1 MVYVQNTKSKVQS
14 NRFLRMS
21 TKLLIIHWKMMSM
34 THTGQRFEGSS
45 SLFPGKE
52 NAKWILMNVQRV
64 QTTLS
69 YSRCSVSWSIPP
81 SQEDG
86 ACGTHSGAPRGSL
99 LPSVSRVISLWS
111 WHKHLST
118 SLCGP
123 HNNPARYLDIPFFQ
137 MWKWK
142 LRVMRP
148 LPKVAGVPSYG
159 TGLFLTLLERNKC
172 PVG

>member
-69 YSRCSVSWSIPP
+69 YSRLFCVLEHP
-81 SQEDG
+81 
-86 ACGTHSGAPRGSL
+86 TTSGRWCL
-99 LPSVSRVISLWS
+99 WDSLWS
-111 WHKHLST
+111 SQRIASPFCFQGDLSLILT
-118 SLCGP
+118 LAP
-123 HNNPARYLDIPFFQ
+123 VHQ
-137 MWKWK
+137 
-142 LRVMRP
+142 P
-148 LPKVAGVPSYG
+148 LWSSQQPSEVPGLALEQEGVPLYPRPA
-159 TGLFLTLLERNKC
+159 TWVRRVLRKKN
-172 PVG
+172 